1 MHDMENDSSL
11 QKKLI
16 MALIYCAA
24 VVLSVVALF
33 IPVMNLEGLGSLNM
47 LDVYGFGSTLAT
59 FGSETD
65 LDGGIAILRFM
76 SIYFIW
82 LPLIMLVISAVLI
95 FFKRKTELGFGI
107 GIAVIP
113 SVLFLNIG
121 NILAIDILSGLYQE
135 ESLWDDGEYFS
146 YMPFVLNIIAALA
159 ILAVIVIMLM
169 QEKDGKMCPAQ
180 KPEPAYAYGSV
191 RITNGTL
198 SGSSVTSPTT
208 AKLMDMTP
216 LKIGRGPGVDITI
229 VNAAKSVSKQHCV
242 IMYNSNECKY
252 YVTDIS
258 SYGTSIGNG
267 TKLVKNMKTPVAKG
281 TIVTLAGKE
290 QLSLE

>member
-1 MHDMENDSSL
+1 MHDMGNDSSIPR
-11 QKKLI
+11 KLI

-59 FGSETD
+59 LGSETD

-159 ILAVIVIMLM
+159 IFAVIVIMFI
-169 QEKDGKMCPAQ
+169 QEKDGKMYHAP
-180 KPEPAYAYGSV
+180 KPEPAYGLV

-198 SGSSVTSPTT
+198 AGSSVTSPTS

-242 IMYNSNECKY
+242 IMYDSNECKY

-258 SYGTSIGNG
+258 SYGTSLGNG

-281 TIVTLAGKE
+281 TVVTLAGKE

>member
-1 MHDMENDSSL
+1 MENDSSFP
-11 QKKLI
+11 KKLI
-16 MALIYCAA
+16 MALIYFAA
-24 VVLSVVALF
+24 VILSVVALF
-33 IPVMNLEGLGSLNM
+33 IPVMDLEGLGSLNM
-47 LDVYGFGSTLAT
+47 LDIYGFGSTLAT
-59 FGSETD
+59 LGYEAG

-82 LPLIMLVISAVLI
+82 LPLIMLIISAVLI

-121 NILAIDILSGLYQE
+121 NIFAIDILSGLYQE
-135 ESLWDDGEYFS
+135 EELWDDGEYFS

-159 ILAVIVIMLM
+159 ILAVIVMMFI
-169 QEKDGKMCPAQ
+169 QEKDVKMCPAP
-180 KPEPAYAYGSV
+180 KPEPAYGSV

-198 SGSSVTSPTT
+198 SGSSVISPTT

-216 LKIGRGPGVDITI
+216 VKIGRGPGVDITI
-229 VNAAKSVSKQHCV
+229 INAAKSVSKQHCV
-242 IMYNSNECKY
+242 IMYNSNECQY

-267 TKLVKNMKTPVAKG
+267 TRLVKNMKTPVAKG
-281 TIVTLAGKE
+281 TVVTLAGKE